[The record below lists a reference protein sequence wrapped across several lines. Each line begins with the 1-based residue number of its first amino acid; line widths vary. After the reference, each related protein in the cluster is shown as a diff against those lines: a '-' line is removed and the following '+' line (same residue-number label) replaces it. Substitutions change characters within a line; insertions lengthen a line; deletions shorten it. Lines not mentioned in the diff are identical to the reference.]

1 MQKTIILTAI
11 LLLMPLMAMRAQ
23 NRTFMLMEQ
32 NPEYGQQY
40 WFSSGVGNELDCDK
54 IKQHWN
60 NDRYITA
67 VAYTE
72 NGWSVAMS
80 KDSKFSN
87 QSYKYS
93 GDFPRDWIKEKWDA
107 GYYITA
113 ITCNQSK
120 WFVVMS
126 KYQGYTDQSY
136 KHATLSELNTWYDQ
150 KRSAGYFLT
159 QATYSSG
166 KWWWVVTRGTN
177 IETQGYTWAT
187 DGDVG
192 SEVKK
197 IWNKGYRLHLVEYG
211 GGQYLLAY
219 GKLKGRTPQQSYN
232 IDCNGVTAWLS
243 KNWDNG
249 MKLHYIGGGNP
260 ESQANNVASNQSNNG
275 YSTTYQPG
283 NNSWREELPGGG
295 FRQNTRQADGSII
308 SITST
313 PCLWCHGTKV
323 CGICHGLGGTY
334 GRAYGGMWYPCKSCA
349 GSKVC
354 QNCHGQGYSTFTS
367 TVYPDGSGV
376 GYDQNG
382 RVTVT
387 DGRGGGSGGSRSSSR
402 DNGRSSNRRSGT
414 CPKCGGTGYDPVA
427 HQYAAGSSMAPY
439 HNSGGTTCYICSRAT
454 DHYHYRCLECK
465 RH

>member
-1 MQKTIILTAI
+1 M
-11 LLLMPLMAMRAQ
+11 
-23 NRTFMLMEQ
+23 
-32 NPEYGQQY
+32 
-40 WFSSGVGNELDCDK
+40 
-54 IKQHWN
+54 
-60 NDRYITA
+60 
-67 VAYTE
+67 
-72 NGWSVAMS
+72 
-80 KDSKFSN
+80 
-87 QSYKYS
+87 
-93 GDFPRDWIKEKWDA
+93 
-107 GYYITA
+107 
-113 ITCNQSK
+113 
-120 WFVVMS
+120 
-126 KYQGYTDQSY
+126 
-136 KHATLSELNTWYDQ
+136 
-150 KRSAGYFLT
+150 
-159 QATYSSG
+159 
-166 KWWWVVTRGTN
+166 
-177 IETQGYTWAT
+177 
-187 DGDVG
+187 
-192 SEVKK
+192 
-197 IWNKGYRLHLVEYG
+197 HLVEYG

-260 ESQANNVASNQSNNG
+260 ESQAYNVASNQSNNG

-283 NNSWREELPGGG
+283 SNSWREELPGGG

-402 DNGRSSNRRSGT
+402 DNGRSSNRRGT

>member
-11 LLLMPLMAMRAQ
+11 LLLLPLMAMRAQ

-136 KHATLSELNTWYDQ
+136 KHATLSELKTWYDQ

-313 PCLWCHGTKV
+313 PV
-323 CGICHGLGGTY
+323 CG
-334 GRAYGGMWYPCKSCA
+334 
-349 GSKVC
+349 V
-354 QNCHGQGYSTFTS
+354 
-367 TVYPDGSGV
+367 
-376 GYDQNG
+376 
-382 RVTVT
+382 
-387 DGRGGGSGGSRSSSR
+387 
-402 DNGRSSNRRSGT
+402 
-414 CPKCGGTGYDPVA
+414 
-427 HQYAAGSSMAPY
+427 MAPRY
-439 HNSGGTTCYICSRAT
+439 VVSVMGSVELTAVPMVACGIPVRVVPEA
-454 DHYHYRCLECK
+454 RCVRIVMVRGIVPLPV
-465 RH
+465 RSIQMAVG